1 MSMSNANS
9 EAVRWQ
15 GPELKNRQQAS
26 SGELEPEAIREAA
39 YAEGLAL
46 GLQEGEQQGE
56 AKFAASIAALGA
68 LLEGI
73 QEPLRKM
80 DDDMAKALSL
90 LVAKIA
96 VQLVRGQLSVDESML
111 MERFRIVANS
121 LPQSDAIPTLFLSP
135 SDHQIVSHYFES
147 TENVDPKDA
156 WVLEMNPDLES
167 GDCRVVSGDSAIE
180 ALLLKEA
187 EEIVLAANKKRVAS
201 DE

>member
-1 MSMSNANS
+1 MSSANS

-15 GPELKNRQQAS
+15 GPELKISDQAS
-26 SGELEPEAIREAA
+26 LGELDPEAIREAA
-39 YAEGLAL
+39 YTEGLAL
-46 GLQEGEQQGE
+46 GVKEGEKQGE
-56 AKFAASIAALGA
+56 AKFAASIATLGA

-80 DDDMAKALSL
+80 DDDLAKALSL

-135 SDHQIVSHYFES
+135 SDHQIVSNHFES
-147 TENVDPKDA
+147 TKGVDQEEA
-156 WVLEMNPDLES
+156 WVLEMSPDLEP
-167 GDCRVVSGDSAIE
+167 GDCRIVSGDSAIE

>member
-1 MSMSNANS
+1 
-9 EAVRWQ
+9 
-15 GPELKNRQQAS
+15 
-26 SGELEPEAIREAA
+26 
-39 YAEGLAL
+39 
-46 GLQEGEQQGE
+46 
-56 AKFAASIAALGA
+56 
-68 LLEGI
+68 
-73 QEPLRKM
+73 
-80 DDDMAKALSL
+80 MAKALSL

-135 SDHQIVSHYFES
+135 SDYQIVSHYFES